1 MTMTSRM
8 AINQKKEEEKD
19 VQRQK
24 QSERLQNLVN

>member
-8 AINQKKEEEKD
+8 TINQKKEEEKD